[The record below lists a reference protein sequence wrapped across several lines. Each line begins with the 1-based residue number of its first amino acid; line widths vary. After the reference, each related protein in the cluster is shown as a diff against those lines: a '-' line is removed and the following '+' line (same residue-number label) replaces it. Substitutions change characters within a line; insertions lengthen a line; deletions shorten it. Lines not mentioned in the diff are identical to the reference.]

1 MTVHDSAVPA
11 MHEHEHQHPGSRTY
25 IWVAIILAII
35 TGLEVSVFYLAFIQ
49 PVRVETLLI
58 LSFAK
63 FVLVVGYFMHLKM
76 DDPRFRWMFAS
87 GLAVACAVFVALLA
101 MTLTHV
107 YSVPIVLPPQ
117 S

>member
-25 IWVAIILAII
+25 IIVAIVLAII

-49 PVRVETLLI
+49 PVRVEALLL

-63 FVLVVGYFMHLKM
+63 FVLVVGFFMHLKM
-76 DDPRFRWMFAS
+76 DDPRFRWMFTS
-87 GLAVACAVFVALLA
+87 GLAVACAVFIALLA

-107 YSVPIVLPPQ
+107 YVVAMATAPK
-117 S
+117 

>member
-25 IWVAIILAII
+25 IIVAIVLSII
-35 TGLEVSVFYLAFIQ
+35 TALEVSVFYLTFIQ

-63 FVLVVGYFMHLKM
+63 FVLVVGFFMHLKM
-76 DDPRFRWMFAS
+76 DDPRFRWMFSA
-87 GLAVACAVFVALLA
+87 GLAVATAVFVALLA

-107 YSVPIVLPPQ
+107 YTVAIVHPPA